1 VPDVA
6 EVPNDVADI
15 VEPDKVI
22 VLVPDNMPEK
32 VAVPLAPKVVTV
44 VAPAVSVVK
53 PPVEGVTL
61 PIAVACIPPSASNIP
76 EMNTLAPVY
85 KFPLM
90 PAPPDTTNAPVV
102 GLVDTLPPLRFN
114 APSTIALPQIL
125 EFAFNCAISYTYLF

>member
-1 VPDVA
+1 
-6 EVPNDVADI
+6 VPNDVVVDDA
-15 VEPDKVI
+15 PDKVI
-22 VLVPDNMPEK
+22 VLVPDNVLEK
-32 VAVPLAPKVVTV
+32 LAVLLAPNVVTV

-53 PPVEGVTL
+53 PPVEGVAL
-61 PIAVACIPPSASNIP
+61 PIGVACMPPSASNRP

-85 KFPLM
+85 KVPLI